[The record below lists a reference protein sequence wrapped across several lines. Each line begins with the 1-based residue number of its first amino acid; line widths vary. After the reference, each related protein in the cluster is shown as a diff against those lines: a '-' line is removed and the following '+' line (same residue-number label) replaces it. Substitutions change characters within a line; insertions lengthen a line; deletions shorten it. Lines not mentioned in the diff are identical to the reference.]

1 MSNCHNENNSFHPLP
16 LPAPISQAK
25 AKGVMSVV
33 SNEHNSFRPLP
44 LPAPS
49 SQAKAKGVLSV
60 VTNGNTN
67 GNNSFHPLPLPAP
80 SSQAKAKRV
89 KCQIATTKTTHSIR
103 CQLSQRK
110 TTHSIRSPCQRQF
123 LGVQLQLSLRKQRI
137 PSAPPAKTHFTRG
150 QYLFFSPAAG
160 SLFASIMPTCYHVSH
175 EYMLTVKLKLADG
188 VNSAVRKK
196 AIGSTPPPPPASRAA
211 NCPISDGSESNF
223 NCHRENNSLISK
235 KPSPKKHFIWA
246 PPCRGSAANSTRR
259 HISHN

>member
-196 AIGSTPPPPPASRAA
+196 AIGSTPPPPGLAG
-211 NCPISDGSESNF
+211 CQ
-223 NCHRENNSLISK
+223 L
-235 KPSPKKHFIWA
+235 
-246 PPCRGSAANSTRR
+246 
-259 HISHN
+259 SH